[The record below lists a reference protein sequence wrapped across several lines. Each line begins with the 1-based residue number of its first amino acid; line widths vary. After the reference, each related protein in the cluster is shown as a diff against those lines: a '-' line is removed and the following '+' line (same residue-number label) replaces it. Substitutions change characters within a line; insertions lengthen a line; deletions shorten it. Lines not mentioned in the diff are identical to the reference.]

1 VKPKKPK
8 ILKPIVKR
16 QVKDPMLAL
25 FDEFFRPMVPSLENQ
40 MGRLVVPAVNII
52 EDDKGVEIDVAA
64 PGLDKSDFEIKV
76 EDNVLT
82 ISAHKEEQKLI
93 EGANYI
99 KKEFGYENF
108 QRSFTLPENVF
119 DTDKIE
125 AKYENGVLKIYIPKV
140 EEQQKKV
147 KKIEVK

>member
-1 VKPKKPK
+1 M
-8 ILKPIVKR
+8 KPIIKR

-64 PGLDKSDFEIKV
+64 PGLEKADFDIKV

-82 ISAHKEEQKLI
+82 ISAHKEEQKLE

-108 QRSFTLPENVF
+108 QRSFTLPDNMF

-147 KKIEVK
+147 KKVEVK

>member
-1 VKPKKPK
+1 M
-8 ILKPIVKR
+8 KPIIKR

-64 PGLDKSDFEIKV
+64 PGLEKADFDIKV

-82 ISAHKEEQKLI
+82 ISAHREEQKLE

-108 QRSFTLPENVF
+108 QRSFTLPDNMF

>member
-1 VKPKKPK
+1 MKPM
-8 ILKPIVKR
+8 VKR
-16 QVKDPMLAL
+16 PFKDPMLAL
-25 FDEFFRPMVPSLENQ
+25 FDEFFRPVVPSLENQ

-64 PGLDKSDFEIKV
+64 PGLDKDDFEIKV

-82 ISAHKEEQKLI
+82 ISAHKEEQKLE

-108 QRSFTLPENVF
+108 QRSFTLPDNVF
-119 DTDKIE
+119 DLDKIE
-125 AKYENGVLKIYIPKV
+125 AKYENGVLKIYIPKL

>member
-1 VKPKKPK
+1 M
-8 ILKPIVKR
+8 KPIVKR

-64 PGLDKSDFEIKV
+64 PGLEKNDFEIKV

-82 ISAHKEEQKLI
+82 ISAHREEQKLE

-108 QRSFTLPENVF
+108 QRSFTLPDNMF

>member
-1 VKPKKPK
+1 M
-8 ILKPIVKR
+8 KPIVKR

-25 FDEFFRPMVPSLENQ
+25 FEEFFRPAVPSLENQ

-52 EDDKGVEIDVAA
+52 EDEKGVEIDVAA
-64 PGLDKSDFEIKV
+64 PGLEKADFDIKV

-82 ISAHKEEQKLI
+82 ISAHKEEQKLE
-93 EGANYI
+93 EGANFI

-108 QRSFTLPENVF
+108 QRSFTLPDNMF

-147 KKIEVK
+147 KKVEVK